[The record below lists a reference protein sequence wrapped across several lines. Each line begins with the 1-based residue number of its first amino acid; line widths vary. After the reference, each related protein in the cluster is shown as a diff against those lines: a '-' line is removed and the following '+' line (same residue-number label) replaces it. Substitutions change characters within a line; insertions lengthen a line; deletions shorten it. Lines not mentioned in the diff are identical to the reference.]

1 MQEYPSESDDGGSSE
16 EEDTVC
22 NFFGGEGMHYALLTV
37 SFGFYINKFEICDS
51 LDVQLGL

>member
-22 NFFGGEGMHYALLTV
+22 NFFWGEGMHYALLTV

>member
-22 NFFGGEGMHYALLTV
+22 NFLGGGNALCPIDCVIWIL
-37 SFGFYINKFEICDS
+37 YK
-51 LDVQLGL
+51 